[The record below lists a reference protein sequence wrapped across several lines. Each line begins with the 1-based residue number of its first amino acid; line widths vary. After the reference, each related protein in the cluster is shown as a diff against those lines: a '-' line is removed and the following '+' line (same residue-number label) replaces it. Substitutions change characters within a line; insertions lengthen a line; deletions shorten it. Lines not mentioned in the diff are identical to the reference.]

1 MKAIEIIK
9 SIEKKYPVS
18 FAESWDNSGFLVGDA
33 DWEVKKIFL
42 ALDVTDET
50 LEMAVKAGA
59 DMMITHHPLI
69 FSGMKQVTA
78 GNFIGRRLIKL
89 IENHICYYAMHTNFD
104 VLGMA
109 DLSADLLNLKDRQV
123 LEVTWQ
129 EEGRSEGIGRV
140 GKLPREMALEE
151 CGKFVKEQYRL
162 PFVKLYGEPE
172 KKVNSAAVCTGSGKS
187 LMKEVLAKKA
197 EVYITADMDYHSAI
211 DAVAQGVAVIDAGH
225 YGTEY
230 IFMEYM
236 KQELK
241 ELLPELPVETMA
253 VNHPCKVL

>member
-50 LEMAVKAGA
+50 LEMAVKEKAGA

-89 IENHICYYAMHTNFD
+89 IENHICSIMPCIQILMCWA
-104 VLGMA
+104 
-109 DLSADLLNLKDRQV
+109 
-123 LEVTWQ
+123 WQ
-129 EEGRSEGIGRV
+129 I
-140 GKLPREMALEE
+140 
-151 CGKFVKEQYRL
+151 
-162 PFVKLYGEPE
+162 
-172 KKVNSAAVCTGSGKS
+172 
-187 LMKEVLAKKA
+187 
-197 EVYITADMDYHSAI
+197 
-211 DAVAQGVAVIDAGH
+211 
-225 YGTEY
+225 
-230 IFMEYM
+230 
-236 KQELK
+236 
-241 ELLPELPVETMA
+241 
-253 VNHPCKVL
+253 

>member
-140 GKLPREMALEE
+140 GKLPREMTLEE
-151 CGKFVKEQYRL
+151 CGKFVKKQYRL

-172 KKVNSAAVCTGSGKS
+172 KR
-187 LMKEVLAKKA
+187 
-197 EVYITADMDYHSAI
+197 
-211 DAVAQGVAVIDAGH
+211 
-225 YGTEY
+225 
-230 IFMEYM
+230 
-236 KQELK
+236 
-241 ELLPELPVETMA
+241 
-253 VNHPCKVL
+253 

>member
-140 GKLPREMALEE
+140 GKLPREMTLEE
-151 CGKFVKEQYRL
+151 CGKFVKKQYRL

-172 KKVNSAAVCTGSGKS
+172 KKLNSAAVCTGSGKS

-197 EVYITADMDYHSAI
+197 EVYITSDMDYHSAI
-211 DAVAQGVAVIDAGH
+211 DAGAQGVAVIDAGH

>member
-1 MKAIEIIK
+1 MKK
-9 SIEKKYPVS
+9 
-18 FAESWDNSGFLVGDA
+18 
-33 DWEVKKIFL
+33 
-42 ALDVTDET
+42 
-50 LEMAVKAGA
+50 
-59 DMMITHHPLI
+59 
-69 FSGMKQVTA
+69 
-78 GNFIGRRLIKL
+78 
-89 IENHICYYAMHTNFD
+89 
-104 VLGMA
+104 
-109 DLSADLLNLKDRQV
+109 
-123 LEVTWQ
+123 
-129 EEGRSEGIGRV
+129 
-140 GKLPREMALEE
+140 
-151 CGKFVKEQYRL
+151 QYRL

-197 EVYITADMDYHSAI
+197 EVYITSDMDYHSAI
-211 DAVAQGVAVIDAGH
+211 DAGAQGVAVIDAGH

>member
-59 DMMITHHPLI
+59 NMMITHHPLI

-78 GNFIGRRLIKL
+78 ENFIGRRLIKL

-129 EEGRSEGIGRV
+129 EEGHSEGIGRV
-140 GKLPREMALEE
+140 GKLPREMTLEE
-151 CGKFVKEQYRL
+151 CGKFVKKQYRL
-162 PFVKLYGEPE
+162 PFVRLYGEPE

-197 EVYITADMDYHSAI
+197 EVYITSDMDYHSAI
-211 DAVAQGVAVIDAGH
+211 DAGAQGVAVIDAGH

>member
-140 GKLPREMALEE
+140 GK
-151 CGKFVKEQYRL
+151 
-162 PFVKLYGEPE
+162 
-172 KKVNSAAVCTGSGKS
+172 
-187 LMKEVLAKKA
+187 
-197 EVYITADMDYHSAI
+197 
-211 DAVAQGVAVIDAGH
+211 
-225 YGTEY
+225 
-230 IFMEYM
+230 
-236 KQELK
+236 
-241 ELLPELPVETMA
+241 
-253 VNHPCKVL
+253 

>member
-140 GKLPREMALEE
+140 GKLPREMTLEE
-151 CGKFVKEQYRL
+151 CGKFVKKQYRL

-197 EVYITADMDYHSAI
+197 EVYITSDMDYHSAI
-211 DAVAQGVAVIDAGH
+211 DAGAQGVAVIDAGH

>member
-69 FSGMKQVTA
+69 FSGIKQVTA

-140 GKLPREMALEE
+140 GKLPREMTLEE
-151 CGKFVKEQYRL
+151 CGKFVKKQYRL

-197 EVYITADMDYHSAI
+197 EVYITSDMDYHSAI
-211 DAVAQGVAVIDAGH
+211 DAGAQGVAVIDAGH

>member
-140 GKLPREMALEE
+140 GKLPREMTLEE
-151 CGKFVKEQYRL
+151 CGKFVKKQYRL

-197 EVYITADMDYHSAI
+197 EVYITSDMDYHSAI
-211 DAVAQGVAVIDAGH
+211 DAGAQGVAVIDAGH

-241 ELLPELPVETMA
+241 GLLPELPVETMA

>member
-1 MKAIEIIK
+1 
-9 SIEKKYPVS
+9 
-18 FAESWDNSGFLVGDA
+18 
-33 DWEVKKIFL
+33 
-42 ALDVTDET
+42 
-50 LEMAVKAGA
+50 
-59 DMMITHHPLI
+59 MMITHHPLI

-140 GKLPREMALEE
+140 GKLPREMTLEE
-151 CGKFVKEQYRL
+151 CGKFVKKQYRL

-197 EVYITADMDYHSAI
+197 EVYITSDMDYHSAI
-211 DAVAQGVAVIDAGH
+211 DAGAQGVAVIDAGH
-225 YGTEY
+225 YGTKY

>member
-104 VLGMA
+104 VMGMA

-140 GKLPREMALEE
+140 GKLPREMTLEE
-151 CGKFVKEQYRL
+151 CGKFVKKQYRL

-197 EVYITADMDYHSAI
+197 EVYITSDMDYHSAI
-211 DAVAQGVAVIDAGH
+211 DAGAQGVAVIDAGH

>member
-140 GKLPREMALEE
+140 GKLPREMTLEE

>member
-140 GKLPREMALEE
+140 GKLPREMTLEE
-151 CGKFVKEQYRL
+151 CGKFVKKQYRL

-197 EVYITADMDYHSAI
+197 EVYITSDMDYHSAI
-211 DAVAQGVAVIDAGH
+211 DAGAQGVAVIDAGH
-225 YGTEY
+225 YGTDY